1 MMLYKDFSILS
12 WNVCGTV
19 NAKGHCH
26 AKELIC
32 LYDLSPILLL
42 ETDYLLYLGCT
53 TIYVSLQ
60 FQTRTKLWEYLA
72 NLCIKIKDSWLLVGD
87 FNEITKPSE
96 VRGGN
101 FSLLRANQFLD
112 IMDKFA
118 FLDLGVVGNPFTW

>member
-1 MMLYKDFSILS
+1 MQFS
-12 WNVCGTV
+12 
-19 NAKGHCH
+19 
-26 AKELIC
+26 
-32 LYDLSPILLL
+32 D
-42 ETDYLLYLGCT
+42 LGCT

-118 FLDLGVVGNPFTW
+118 FLDLGVVGNPFTWCRRKKGTSLAKRLDRHAWRMKFLEACAENIYRVLLRPFLSRPY